1 MSKEDDIEDLLG
13 TKPAKAKG
21 TDALKA
27 AKAPGK
33 APAKA
38 EPAAPAKAAKPKAE
52 AKVATPAKK
61 APKAAPVVTTLTKT
75 SKAKPKAA
83 PAATERAAKDP
94 IEWADGEK
102 EKLTKKLL
110 DKVRKE
116 AKGINSKDTA
126 EFLGI
131 STRKQRPLLYSL
143 QRSEHIV
150 LKPGDSPV
158 AGMLIKIGKAG
169 K

>member
-1 MSKEDDIEDLLG
+1 MSKDNDIDELLG
-13 TKPAKAKG
+13 DTKPAKAKG

-27 AKAPGK
+27 AKAPKK
-33 APAKA
+33 AAPVA
-38 EPAAPAKAAKPKAE
+38 EFTPPAKAAKPKAE
-52 AKVATPAKK
+52 AKVATPTKK
-61 APKAAPVVTTLTKT
+61 APKAAP
-75 SKAKPKAA
+75 AKPKAKA
-83 PAATERAAKDP
+83 EVVERAAKDP

>member
-1 MSKEDDIEDLLG
+1 MTKDTDINDLLG
-13 TKPAKAKG
+13 DKPAKAKG

-27 AKAPGK
+27 AKPPAK
-33 APAKA
+33 ASPKA
-38 EPAAPAKAAKPKAE
+38 EPAAPAKPAKAKAE

-61 APKAAPVVTTLTKT
+61 APKAKPAKVP
-75 SKAKPKAA
+75 AKPKAKVE
-83 PAATERAAKDP
+83 PVERAAKDP

>member
-1 MSKEDDIEDLLG
+1 MSKDTDINDLLG
-13 TKPAKAKG
+13 DAKPAKAKG

-27 AKAPGK
+27 AKGPSKAAP
-33 APAKA
+33 KA
-38 EPAAPAKAAKPKAE
+38 EPAAPAKPAKAKPE

-61 APKAAPVVTTLTKT
+61 APKAA
-75 SKAKPKAA
+75 AA
-83 PAATERAAKDP
+83 PAKKAKAKAEPVERAAKDP

-116 AKGINSKDTA
+116 PKGINSKDTA
-126 EFLGI
+126 EHLGI